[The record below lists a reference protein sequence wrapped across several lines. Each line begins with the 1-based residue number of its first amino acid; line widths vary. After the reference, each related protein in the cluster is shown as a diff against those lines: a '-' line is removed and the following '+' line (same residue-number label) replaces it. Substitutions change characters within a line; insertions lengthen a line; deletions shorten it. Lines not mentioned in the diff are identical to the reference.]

1 MLDGVG
7 VSQTGPVKLQGNTS
21 LSRCRQ
27 AADHVAAV
35 GARKNKKT
43 L

>member
-7 VSQTGPVKLQGNTS
+7 VSQTGPVKLKGNTS

-27 AADHVAAV
+27 AADHVE
-35 GARKNKKT
+35 RKNKKT